1 MVEFNLVLQQQRNGS
16 LQDRKPWLWI
26 RIYFLRIQ
34 IRLDPDLQYY
44 VEPDKKAGLDLTLID
59 W

>member
-26 RIYFLRIQ
+26 RIHLLLIQ

-44 VEPDKKAGLDLTLID
+44 VDPDKKAGLYLTLLD
-59 W
+59 